1 MKIFSKWL
9 CIITIDLT
17 SLVIIVMKGDVYPVE
32 PDDEFAFQKVLDPH
46 WGVVY
51 DEDVR
56 IRSPTIFN
64 SMYFSAQV

>member
-1 MKIFSKWL
+1 
-9 CIITIDLT
+9 
-17 SLVIIVMKGDVYPVE
+17 MKGDVYPVE

-56 IRSPTIFN
+56 ICSPTTFS
-64 SMYFSAQV
+64 SMYFISPVKT